1 MPEIRRNSAF
11 YFKVVL
17 KRHIE
22 CRAAPE
28 SCLEERAQPFLEEVP
43 DGLGLR
49 KYMLQLRL
57 NDPSKSNCSGR
68 PMPALVTIDHKHSLE

>member
-1 MPEIRRNSAF
+1 MHEIRRYSAF

-57 NDPSKSNCSGR
+57 NDPFQIELLRSTDACFGHDRS
-68 PMPALVTIDHKHSLE
+68 

>member
-1 MPEIRRNSAF
+1 MHEIRRYSAF

-49 KYMLQLRL
+49 KYVATLVATETERPFQIELLRST
-57 NDPSKSNCSGR
+57 DAFFGHDRS
-68 PMPALVTIDHKHSLE
+68 